1 MLLASGTY
9 SNMVPQVAGSFNK
22 AMACNGKP
30 EVYGPLTEC
39 CSKMLQWMMYKERE
53 TADVRTGIL
62 TFVCV

>member
-1 MLLASGTY
+1 
-9 SNMVPQVAGSFNK
+9 MVPQVAGSFNK

-53 TADVRTGIL
+53 TAEV
-62 TFVCV
+62 